1 MEQEK
6 RKVKDLHISG
16 DETVTAYGKLYGGA
30 YIVNAMSLPYRKL
43 KEKYGENAILSKE
56 RKAGTLKIV
65 FGDR

>member
-16 DETVTAYGKLYGGA
+16 DETVQAYGRLMNGA
-30 YIVNAMSLPYRKL
+30 YIVNTMTLPYRKL
-43 KEKYGENAILSKE
+43 KEKYGENSILRKE
-56 RKAGTLKIV
+56 RKAGTLVIV

>member
-1 MEQEK
+1 MEQK
-6 RKVKDLHISG
+6 KKVKDLHISG
-16 DETVTAYGKLYGGA
+16 DETVQAYGRLMNGA

-43 KEKYGENAILSKE
+43 KEKYGEHAILSKE

>member
-16 DETVTAYGKLYGGA
+16 DETVQAYGRLMNGA
-30 YIVNAMSLPYRKL
+30 YIINAMTLPYRKL
-43 KEKYGENAILSKE
+43 KEKYGENAIIRKE
-56 RKAGTLKIV
+56 RKAGTLTIV

>member
-1 MEQEK
+1 MEQK
-6 RKVKDLHISG
+6 KKVKDLHISG
-16 DETVTAYGKLYGGA
+16 DETVHAYGRLMNGA

-43 KEKYGENAILSKE
+43 KEKYGEHAILSKE

>member
-16 DETVTAYGKLYGGA
+16 NETVQAYGRLMGGA
-30 YIVNAMSLPYRKL
+30 YIINAMTLPYGKL
-43 KEKYGENAILSKE
+43 KEKYGEHAILRKE
-56 RKAGTLKIV
+56 RKAGTLTIV